1 MKENLRRWW
10 PALPACL
17 ILYFAGTSFVEKYP
31 KAAEKKADRFARA
44 SGPDPIL
51 EIARNG
57 QGHAGAKDSG
67 AVSENPFRP
76 VHAPHYDA
84 QPQMPK
90 APPPQRRYVLK
101 GTVGTDVATVTNNAG
116 LKRIVKVGDLIDSA
130 EVLSIETNRVT
141 LKDRGGKF
149 DLFLQK

>member
-31 KAAEKKADRFARA
+31 RAAERKSERVSRA
-44 SGPDPIL
+44 NGRDTIL
-51 EIARNG
+51 EIARG
-57 QGHAGAKDSG
+57 GFGPAAAKDSG
-67 AVSENPFRP
+67 ATSDNPFRP
-76 VHAPHYDA
+76 IHAPHYDA

-90 APPPQRRYVLK
+90 APPPPRRYVLK
-101 GTVGTDVATVTNNAG
+101 GTVGTDVATLTNNSG
-116 LKRIVKVGDLIDSA
+116 MKRIVKVGDLIDSA
-130 EVLSIETNRVT
+130 EVVSIETNRVT